1 MNQHQSTTAT
11 IPYSIPVQSVF
22 LTTHERLQKANR
34 FQELCFQCIT
44 STQLL
49 FDVSAKY
56 ASHIP
61 KWFLGRRCYKHR
73 RGPDTAPE
81 ARASRKLVAAT
92 EPLQSFESCA
102 VRKDTHAK
110 SWHQCGQKRHTHA
123 ILKSVHTKASKFLRS
138 ADRGDTW
145 KYCGQSGTTAV
156 RKDTQSQARL
166 QILCGQKRHECK
178 TTLLRTA
185 TPTLPWS
192 HVLALTT
199 GRHVTTQNQKNSSSY

>member
-1 MNQHQSTTAT
+1 MHVNE
-11 IPYSIPVQSVF
+11 PMSIYNSNHSFLNPCAIDV
-22 LTTHERLQKANR
+22 LTTHQRLQKANR
-34 FQELCFQCIT
+34 LQELCFQCIT

-49 FDVSAKY
+49 FDVSEKY
-56 ASHIP
+56 DSHIP
-61 KWFLGRRCYKHR
+61 QWFLGKRCYKHI

-92 EPLQSFESCA
+92 DPLQSFESCA

-123 ILKSVHTKASKFLRS
+123 TLNCAHTKASKFLRS

-156 RKDTQSQARL
+156 RKDTQAKL

-178 TTLLRTA
+178 TTRA
-185 TPTLPWS
+185 
-192 HVLALTT
+192 V
-199 GRHVTTQNQKNSSSY
+199 RKVTQANLQASAVRRDTHMQGSNGSMV